1 LNSSLP
7 EIKHYMDVS
16 HVRLCV
22 SALESPDNWPDSN
35 YSKRNIHHTSN
46 NSLIQV
52 YTNSYITFGVG
63 YTSPE
68 K

>member
-1 LNSSLP
+1 
-7 EIKHYMDVS
+7 MDVS